1 MSPLARN
8 LTRVLALVSA
18 SPLLL
23 SAQGMHVGF
32 DDRLL
37 AGHNRAR
44 LAMGMA
50 PMQWDNRLARDAQVW
65 ANKLASTGQF
75 YHSPDVPG
83 KPLEGENL
91 WAGTTGAFTPEDM
104 VGLWLKEKRFF
115 RHGSFPNN
123 STTGN
128 ILDVAHYTQVIWH
141 DTRKVGCALAHGDG
155 EDVLVCRY
163 STYGNVV
170 GDNPLKPNPA
180 LQRLDFAPSL
190 QVAAGND
197 DDLGSISFTP
207 AVIEPFRIALPE
219 TQLKLD
225 ESDYTPLFA
234 TQPVQV
240 GKVTISPF
248 DLPQID

>member
-8 LTRVLALVSA
+8 LIRVLALASA

-50 PMQWDNRLARDAQVW
+50 PMEWDNRLARDAQVW

-115 RHGSFPNN
+115 RHGRFPNN

-141 DTRKVGCALAHGDG
+141 DTRKVGCALAHGNG

-170 GDNPLKPNPA
+170 GDNPLKPNPM
-180 LQRLDFAPSL
+180 LTR
-190 QVAAGND
+190 
-197 DDLGSISFTP
+197 
-207 AVIEPFRIALPE
+207 IEPLAPKQTDPSGTDFGTITFSLAKVEPFKIALPQSRVELSDWTFHQNME
-219 TQLKLD
+219 TQAI
-225 ESDYTPLFA
+225 EPA
-234 TQPVQV
+234 PVALAP
-240 GKVTISPF
+240 IE
-248 DLPQID
+248 LPPVD